1 MWRSKQQAQV
11 VFRSIQVHLI
21 KHLPIQPVSNKPHAI
36 VRSRKQVQTRA
47 PGWDDQT
54 QIQISSKWSTHKRR
68 QPIDVNMIAT
78 CKLTFFQIWF
88 RFSLKEVES
97 FGPSACTSVNLSVS
111 PSGILYVGPSIGL
124 SVSLTLLNP
133 KYENNENVAAEEGSR
148 GPRGMQIVA
157 FEFYEI
163 RGQSRKSES
172 WAVHLL
178 ICWLFLLFYSN
189 NMHRW

>member
-1 MWRSKQQAQV
+1 M
-11 VFRSIQVHLI
+11 
-21 KHLPIQPVSNKPHAI
+21 
-36 VRSRKQVQTRA
+36 
-47 PGWDDQT
+47 
-54 QIQISSKWSTHKRR
+54 
-68 QPIDVNMIAT
+68 
-78 CKLTFFQIWF
+78 
-88 RFSLKEVES
+88 ES
-97 FGPSACTSVNLSVS
+97 FGPSACTSVNLSVG

-172 WAVHLL
+172 
-178 ICWLFLLFYSN
+178 
-189 NMHRW
+189 